1 MDIEITADNSEEVLD
16 AIRRAMPRALEKC
29 GMQAVNYAKLECAV
43 DTGLLRNSLTYALS
57 GKSPNIS
64 SYSSDTGGM
73 SGSYRGTAPNDDNE
87 AVYIGTNVEYA
98 AYVEMGHIATNG
110 AHVPAQPYI
119 RPAAEK
125 HADEYKK
132 IIQDELKNA

>member
-1 MDIEITADNSEEVLD
+1 MSDFNIEIIADNSEEVLD

-29 GMQAVNYAKLECAV
+29 GMQAENYAKIECPV
-43 DTGLLRNSLTYALS
+43 DTGRLRNSITHKVPGDA
-57 GKSPNIS
+57 
-64 SYSSDTGGM
+64 
-73 SGSYRGTAPNDDNE
+73 A
-87 AVYIGTNVEYA
+87 YIGTNVEYA